1 MFVVRKLNRELA
13 FVFRFRSLISV
24 VRFAKSEARIFARR
38 GAHMTD
44 CANRGA
50 GADESLSRKELLPV
64 ATHTRIV
71 IGKVCG
77 IGKISL
83 RRPGGRQLVTGVAHE
98 TLVFLG
104 RMEKRRIPGGRS
116 AWRLRFGGSRY

>member
-13 FVFRFRSLISV
+13 FFFRLRRLIRV
-24 VRFAKSEARIFARR
+24 IRLAKSKARIFARR

-44 CANRGA
+44 CANRRA
-50 GADESLSRKELLPV
+50 GADERLPRKELLPV

-77 IGKISL
+77 VGKISL
-83 RRPGGRQLVTGVAHE
+83 RRPRGRQLVAGVARE
-98 TLVFLG
+98 ALVFLR
-104 RMEKRRIPGGRS
+104 RMEKRRILGGRS
-116 AWRLRFGGSRY
+116 ARSWSCS